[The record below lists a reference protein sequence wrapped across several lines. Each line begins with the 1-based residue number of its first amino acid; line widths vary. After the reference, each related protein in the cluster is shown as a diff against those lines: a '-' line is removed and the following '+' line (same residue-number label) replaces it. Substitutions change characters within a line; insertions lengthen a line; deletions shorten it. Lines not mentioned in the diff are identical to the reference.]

1 MLRLLLMRHAKSDW
15 NTPETGD
22 HERGLNPRGRASA
35 TALGDWLRD
44 HNYTPDTVISSTATR
59 TAQTLERLQ
68 INAPVQF
75 TQRLYHASPSDMF
88 DVLNSTQGSCV
99 LILGHN
105 PGIASFANALLAKTP
120 NHARFSDYPTCATLV
135 ADFQINDRSDLQW
148 QTGTPINFVVPRE
161 IIDL

>member
-22 HERGLNPRGRASA
+22 HDRGLNPRGRASA
-35 TALGDWLRD
+35 TALGGWLRD
-44 HNYTPDTVISSTATR
+44 HNYTPATVISSTATR

-68 INAPVQF
+68 LSAPIQF

-88 DVLNSTQGSCV
+88 DVLNSAKGSCV

-105 PGIASFANALLAKTP
+105 PGIASCARDLLAQAP
-120 NHARFSDYPTCATLV
+120 DHPRFNDYPTCATLI
-135 ADFQINDRSDLQW
+135 ADFPIMGWSELQW
-148 QTGTPINFVVPRE
+148 QTGTAIDFVVPHD
-161 IIDL
+161 IINP

>member
-44 HNYTPDTVISSTATR
+44 HNYTPNTVISSTATR

-68 INAPVQF
+68 INASVQF

-88 DVLNSTQGSCV
+88 DVLNGAQGSCV

-135 ADFQINDRSDLQW
+135 ADFQINDWSELQW
-148 QTGTPINFVVPRE
+148 QTGTPINFVVPRD
-161 IIDL
+161 IIEP